1 MPGVAERRLKVS
13 IGSSVPASLRDAQ
26 PFPTVI
32 PWAQAHGYHHA
43 VAPRL
48 LKKRAVENWWPLGAH
63 FAFGAPGHHRFC
75 LAERGHEGSR
85 GLQSTGTKRKCRASL
100 SDA

>member
-13 IGSSVPASLRDAQ
+13 IGSSVQASLRDAQ
-26 PFPTVI
+26 PFPTAI

-48 LKKRAVENWWPLGAH
+48 LKKRAVENWGPLGAH
-63 FAFGAPGHHRFC
+63 FAFGAPGHI
-75 LAERGHEGSR
+75 GSASR
-85 GLQSTGTKRKCRASL
+85 REAMKGAVDFSPRARS
-100 SDA
+100 ANAGRR